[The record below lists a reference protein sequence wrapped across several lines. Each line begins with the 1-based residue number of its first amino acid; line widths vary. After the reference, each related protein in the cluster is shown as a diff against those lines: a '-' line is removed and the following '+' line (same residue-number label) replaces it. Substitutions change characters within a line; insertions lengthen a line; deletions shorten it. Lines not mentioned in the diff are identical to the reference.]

1 MKLVKF
7 TTIDNIEFAINPE
20 AVASVNENQ
29 MQLMPHS
36 DEEPSSDP
44 LDSSYFCDIMFQGG
58 SHPISVKGSLEEVES
73 KLTN

>member
-7 TTIDNIEFAINPE
+7 TTVDNLEFAVNPE

-29 MQLMPHS
+29 MPAFMPHP
-36 DEEPSSDP
+36 DEEPSSDS
-44 LDSSYFCDIMFQGG
+44 DSFCDIMFQGG
-58 SHPISVKGSLEEVES
+58 SHPITVKGSLEEVVS

>member
-7 TTIDNIEFAINPE
+7 TTIDNLEFAINPE

-29 MQLMPHS
+29 MAFMPHP
-36 DEEPSSDP
+36 DEELSSDP
-44 LDSSYFCDIMFQGG
+44 DSFCDIMFQGG

>member
-7 TTIDNIEFAINPE
+7 TTVDNLEFAVNPE

-29 MQLMPHS
+29 MPAFVSHP
-36 DEEPSSDP
+36 DEEPSSD
-44 LDSSYFCDIMFQGG
+44 LDSLCDIMFQGG
-58 SHPISVKGSLEEVES
+58 SHPITVKGTLDEVVS

>member
-7 TTIDNIEFAINPE
+7 TTIDNLEFAINPE

-29 MQLMPHS
+29 MQFMPHP

-44 LDSSYFCDIMFQGG
+44 LDLNYFCDIMLQGG

>member
-7 TTIDNIEFAINPE
+7 TTVDNLEFAVNPE

-29 MQLMPHS
+29 MPAFMPHP
-36 DEEPSSDP
+36 DEEPSSD
-44 LDSSYFCDIMFQGG
+44 LDSLCDIMFQGG
-58 SHPISVKGSLEEVES
+58 SHPITVKGTLDEVVS